1 MEGHD
6 KGIEDLI
13 GDSTGEEE
21 SRSRRL
27 AIVLLTVREL
37 LSAHPLT
44 PRCFQ
49 KELQHSEAFSR
60 ECSVLSLS
68 SGLGIEVALCFRRAR

>member
-13 GDSTGEEE
+13 GDCAGEE

-37 LSAHPLT
+37 LSVRL
-44 PRCFQ
+44 FD
-49 KELQHSEAFSR
+49 
-60 ECSVLSLS
+60 V
-68 SGLGIEVALCFRRAR
+68 

>member
-13 GDSTGEEE
+13 GDSTGEE

-37 LSAHPLT
+37 VSA
-44 PRCFQ
+44 RSFD
-49 KELQHSEAFSR
+49 
-60 ECSVLSLS
+60 V
-68 SGLGIEVALCFRRAR
+68 